1 MKYRSFDDFIIVFE
15 QGVEVD
21 KEFREIKQSLEETKE
36 VNVIHGVVLSDYVIK
51 VKPKK
56 GEQSTESFMY
66 TFCVTPQQFVAPRRK
81 NSSRSFII

>member
-1 MKYRSFDDFIIVFE
+1 MFE

-56 GEQSTESFMY
+56 GEQLEYRILYVYILCNAT
-66 TFCVTPQQFVAPRRK
+66 TVRGTQAQK
-81 NSSRSFII
+81 

>member
-56 GEQSTESFMY
+56 GEQSTESL
-66 TFCVTPQQFVAPRRK
+66 CIHFV
-81 NSSRSFII
+81 

>member
-1 MKYRSFDDFIIVFE
+1 MHIRWFIKYRSFDDFIIVFE

-36 VNVIHGVVLSDYVIK
+36 VSVVHGVVLSDYVIK

-56 GEQSTESFMY
+56 GEQSTESL
-66 TFCVTPQQFVAPRRK
+66 CIHFV
-81 NSSRSFII
+81 